1 MTTYNV
7 YCDESCHLEND
18 QEKSMVL
25 GALWCPESMA
35 GEFNRDVAEIK
46 NKHELSRYFEIKWNK
61 VSPGKFNFYK
71 DLINYYF
78 DNRNIF
84 FRAWVI
90 PDKSILSHSD
100 FLQTH
105 DDWYY
110 KMYFYLLRNI
120 IVEEHRYR
128 IYLDI
133 KDSRSR
139 HKLEKLKEILSN
151 AQYDFTRT
159 IIERMQ
165 HVRSH
170 DIALLQLADLLIG
183 AISYHAR
190 KIQTSRAKTKLI
202 ELIKCRSGFS
212 LERNTLPTQR
222 KFNLCIWKPNV
233 GNFNNA

>member
-25 GALWCPESMA
+25 GALWCPKSKS
-35 GEFNRDVAEIK
+35 GIFNHDVAEIK
-46 NKHELSRYFEIKWNK
+46 KKHRLSRYFEVKWNK
-61 VSPGKFNFYK
+61 VSPGKLSFYRE
-71 DLINYYF
+71 LIDYYF
-78 DNRNIF
+78 DTKGIF
-84 FRAWVI
+84 FRAWII
-90 PDKSILSHSD
+90 PDKSILSHSE

-139 HKLEKLKEILSN
+139 YKLEKLKEVLSN
-151 AQYDFTRT
+151 AQYDFKRT
-159 IIERMQ
+159 IIESIQ
-165 HVRSH
+165 HVHSH
-170 DIALLQLADLLIG
+170 DIGLLQLADLLIG
-183 AISYHAR
+183 AISYHSR
-190 KIQTSRAKTKLI
+190 RIQTSRAKTMLI
-202 ELIKCRSGFS
+202 DLIKDRSGFS

-222 KFNLCIWKPNV
+222 KFNLCIWRPNSGV
-233 GNFNNA
+233 FNNA